1 MFSFGN
7 KKSKLEK
14 KYQSL
19 LSEAYRL
26 SQVDRKQADLKTAEA
41 EKVREELDRL
51 ENG

>member
-7 KKSKLEK
+7 RKAKLEK

-26 SQVDRKQADLKTAEA
+26 SQVDRKRADMKTAEA
-41 EKVREELDRL
+41 EKVREELEQLD
-51 ENG
+51 NG